1 MNYYEKALLGAEAY
15 RLKDKPVMLAI
26 ESSCDETAASIVR
39 GGRDVLSMSV
49 FTQIR

>member
-39 GGRDVLSMSV
+39 GGREVDRKSV
-49 FTQIR
+49 V